1 MLFSVLVSAFV
12 NVLVSVSV
20 WAFVS
25 VLASVS
31 VGVCVC
37 AGQLAVH
44 VAVVYWQLLCLPFSV
59 TNAGAR
65 LGRKGVLVG
74 SQLGLLVVGVAIG
87 ASPSYPALAVFKL
100 LVGTFQQVRA
110 PLN

>member
-1 MLFSVLVSAFV
+1 M
-12 NVLVSVSV
+12 
-20 WAFVS
+20 
-25 VLASVS
+25 
-31 VGVCVC
+31 
-37 AGQLAVH
+37 
-44 VAVVYWQLLCLPFSV
+44 
-59 TNAGAR
+59 TNADAR

-110 PLN
+110 PLKRRVHMYRQCQQ